1 MTKER
6 VRVIV
11 VDDSAVFRELFSSI
25 LGRNPHIEVVATAV
39 DAFDAREKIK
49 KYNPDVI
56 TLDVEMPGMSGL
68 EFLQKIMALRPFP
81 VIMCSSYT
89 REGTDAA
96 VQALSMG
103 AVGVCAKPKLTDES
117 DLAEFTRF
125 LCNKI
130 IGAAVASPKSS
141 YGSPEH
147 SAIAR
152 HVKSRRYPKLV
163 AIGASTGGPGA
174 LERLVTELPADG
186 PPVVVAL
193 HMAPG
198 FSGAYARRLAS
209 LSQIQVKEAEDNDA
223 IKDGC
228 VYIAPSDRDIRVTC
242 VNGERFCRIIEKEP
256 GSAKHTP
263 SVNTLFQ
270 SLCSLP
276 SRELVAIM
284 MTGMGNDGAEAM
296 KKLHGNGVHTI
307 VQDQDSCVVYG
318 MPKCA
323 VELDAANEV
332 VALEH
337 IAERLLAAAY

>member
-1 MTKER
+1 MAKER

-49 KYNPDVI
+49 KYDPDVI

-68 EFLQKIMALRPFP
+68 EFLQKIMSLRPFP

-89 REGTDAA
+89 REGADAA

-103 AVGVCAKPKLTDES
+103 AVGVCAKPKLTNKAEV
-117 DLAEFTRF
+117 AEFTRF

-141 YGSPEH
+141 YGNPEH

-152 HVKSRRYPKLV
+152 HPKTRRYPKLV

-198 FSGAYARRLAS
+198 FSDAYARRLAS
-209 LSQIQVKEAEDNDA
+209 LSQIQVKEAEDNEA

-228 VYIAPSDRDIRVTC
+228 VYIAPSDRNMRV
-242 VNGERFCRIIEKEP
+242 VSSNGERFCNIIEKDP
-256 GSAKHTP
+256 SSAKHTP
-263 SVNTLFQ
+263 SVDTLFQ

-296 KKLHGNGVHTI
+296 LKLHASGVHTI

-318 MPKCA
+318 MPKC
-323 VELDAANEV
+323 VIELGAANEI
-332 VALEH
+332 VALDD
-337 IAERLLAAAY
+337 IAHRLLVAAY